1 MLTAYL
7 DYLQH
12 ASPAI
17 KVASCLLSALGLFA
31 VCFTPGLIVSHV
43 RAYRASR

>member
-7 DYLQH
+7 DHLQH

-17 KVASCLLSALGLFA
+17 KVASCRLSALGIFA
-31 VCFTPGLIVSHV
+31 VCFAPGLIADHV